1 MHHKHSQNLT
11 NSCKIVKIKIWPIL
25 KGQSFCIIE
34 FHACK
39 TVHILI
45 FVQMF
50 RFEPLYAFCISF
62 LNQTFIIFRTVSR
75 NGSESEVELREYD
88 PWAKIPILRQFQF
101 KHKKLLHMKNLSIA
115 WGLDNFSVA
124 DSRHEKIN
132 FKILCF
138 SHCSQEAKLITI

>member
-1 MHHKHSQNLT
+1 MKTHKNIAKNLI

-25 KGQSFCIIE
+25 KGQSFSIIE

-39 TVHILI
+39 TVYILI
-45 FVQMF
+45 LVQMF
-50 RFEPLYAFCISF
+50 RFEPLYSFCISF
-62 LNQTFIIFRTVSR
+62 LKQIFIIFRTVSR

-115 WGLDNFSVA
+115 WGLDNFSVS
-124 DSRHEKIN
+124 DSKYEKIN
-132 FKILCF
+132 LRILCF
-138 SHCSQEAKLITI
+138 SQCS